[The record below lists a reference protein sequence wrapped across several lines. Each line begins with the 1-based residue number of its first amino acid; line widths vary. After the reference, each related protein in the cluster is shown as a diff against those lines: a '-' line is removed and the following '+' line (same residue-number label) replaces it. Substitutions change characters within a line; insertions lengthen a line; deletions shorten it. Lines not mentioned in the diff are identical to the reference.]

1 MASTQAVAIAAPRK
15 QTPEQA
21 CADLVFVCE
30 CLGAG
35 EIQRVVSVLANE
47 WSRRGRKVCVVTR
60 LDRRFFTLESSV
72 QHVVFQ
78 GHAVSSLTRW
88 LSRAFALRD
97 VFLAKLGRSRLASWW
112 PARMLGYGSYV
123 LLLRLPLK
131 IYLAAM
137 FALDVRA
144 LRRILVRLNT
154 PLVVSMGTPLNVI
167 TLVAAKGLG
176 RRVVISERGDAKAM
190 RMNWLWG
197 GLTAKLYE
205 RAYLVTANSRAL
217 VRHMSTFVAAGN
229 LAFLPNP
236 TWVEGGHGSD
246 RKYDNTTAPVVL
258 SVGRLAP
265 EKAPDVLLEAF
276 ALCAQE
282 YCECRLALVGEGQL
296 ETTLR
301 AQAARLGIGEQIDWW
316 GLVKDPLPHYD
327 TAHVFVLPSRT
338 EGMPNALLEAMGC
351 GVPVIVSD
359 GAPGL
364 LEVVEHGVTGLVVPV
379 NDAVALAAAL
389 RLMLSDAS
397 LRRRLGMAARE
408 RVLEY
413 ELSRSLASW
422 ESALGLAGRE
432 SSLCDRASGL
442 ESAGGR

>member
-1 MASTQAVAIAAPRK
+1 MTSTQAVAIADPPK
-15 QTPEQA
+15 QTPEHV
-21 CADLVFVCE
+21 CADIVFVCE
-30 CLGAG
+30 NLEAG
-35 EIQRVVSVLANE
+35 GIQRVVSILSNE

-60 LDRRFFTLESSV
+60 LDRRFFTLEASV

-78 GHAVSSLTRW
+78 ADAVPGRMRW
-88 LSRAFALRD
+88 LRRAFALRD
-97 VFLAKLGRSRLASWW
+97 LFLAELRRSRLARWW
-112 PARMLGYGSYV
+112 PARMLGRGLYL

-144 LRRILVRLNT
+144 LRRILVRVNT
-154 PLVVSMGTPLNVI
+154 PLVVSMGTQLNVI
-167 TLVAAKGLG
+167 TLVAAKGLE

-190 RMNWLWG
+190 HMNWLWG

-217 VRHMSTFVAAGN
+217 VRHMRGFVAAGN

-236 TWVEGGHGSD
+236 MWVERGHGSD
-246 RKYDNTTAPVVL
+246 REYDHTTAPVVL
-258 SVGRLAP
+258 SVARLVT
-265 EKAPDVLLEAF
+265 EKALDVLLEAF
-276 ALCAQE
+276 ALCAEE
-282 YCECRLALVGEGQL
+282 YRECRLALVGEGEL
-296 ETTLR
+296 EAALR
-301 AQAARLGIGEQIDWW
+301 AQAARLGIAEQIDWC

-327 TAHVFVLPSRT
+327 TAQVFVLPSRI

-359 GAPGL
+359 GTPGL

-389 RLMLSDAS
+389 RLMLSDAP

-422 ESALGLAGRE
+422 ESALGLAR
-432 SSLCDRASGL
+432 
-442 ESAGGR
+442 

>member
-1 MASTQAVAIAAPRK
+1 
-15 QTPEQA
+15 
-21 CADLVFVCE
+21 VFVCE

-35 EIQRVVSVLANE
+35 GIQRVVSVLSNE

-60 LDRRFFTLESSV
+60 HDRRFFTLEGSV

-78 GHAVSSLTRW
+78 GDAVSSLMTW
-88 LSRAFALRD
+88 LRRAFALRD
-97 VFLAKLGRSRLASWW
+97 RFLAELRRSRLASWR
-112 PARMLGYGSYV
+112 PARMFGHGLYV
-123 LLLRLPLK
+123 LLLRAPLK

-144 LRRILVRLNT
+144 LRRILVRVNA

-167 TLVAAKGLG
+167 TLVAAEGLG
-176 RRVVISERGDAKAM
+176 RRVVVSERGDAKAM
-190 RMNWLWG
+190 RRNWLWG

-205 RAYLVTANSRAL
+205 RAHLVTANSRAL
-217 VRHMSTFVAAGN
+217 VRHMRGFVAAGN

-236 TWVEGGHGSD
+236 VWVERGHGSA
-246 RKYDNTTAPVVL
+246 REYDNTTAPVVL
-258 SVGRLAP
+258 SVARLVP

-276 ALCAQE
+276 ALCAEQ
-282 YCECRLALVGEGQL
+282 YRECRLALVGEGQL
-296 ETTLR
+296 EAALR
-301 AQAARLGIGEQIDWW
+301 AQAARLGIAERIDWC
-316 GLVKDPLPHYD
+316 GLVKDPLPHYE
-327 TAHVFVLPSRT
+327 TAQVFVLPSRI

-359 GAPGL
+359 GTPGL
-364 LEVVEHGVTGLVVPV
+364 LELVEQGVTGLVVPV
-379 NDAVALAAAL
+379 DDPVALAAAL
-389 RLMLSDAS
+389 RLMLSDAP

-422 ESALGLAGRE
+422 ESALGFAG
-432 SSLCDRASGL
+432 
-442 ESAGGR
+442 